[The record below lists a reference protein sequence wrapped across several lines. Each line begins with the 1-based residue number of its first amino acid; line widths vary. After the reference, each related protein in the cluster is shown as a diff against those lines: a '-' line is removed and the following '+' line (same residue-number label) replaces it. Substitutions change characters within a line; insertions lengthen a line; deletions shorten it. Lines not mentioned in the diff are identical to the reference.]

1 MRERLQNRRAALTLD
16 FECKGSH
23 YKATISHFDD
33 GRLADIEDALSAH
46 EATGLGA
53 WAAGAAGFMPVLAAA
68 VPSYIEA
75 VTVYA
80 HEDKAGQAG
89 AHELAEALDH
99 RGIEIRLEGLGQ

>member
-1 MRERLQNRRAALTLD
+1 
-16 FECKGSH
+16 
-23 YKATISHFDD
+23 
-33 GRLADIEDALSAH
+33 
-46 EATGLGA
+46 
-53 WAAGAAGFMPVLAAA
+53 

-99 RGIEIRLEGLGQ
+99 RGIEIRLEGLGR